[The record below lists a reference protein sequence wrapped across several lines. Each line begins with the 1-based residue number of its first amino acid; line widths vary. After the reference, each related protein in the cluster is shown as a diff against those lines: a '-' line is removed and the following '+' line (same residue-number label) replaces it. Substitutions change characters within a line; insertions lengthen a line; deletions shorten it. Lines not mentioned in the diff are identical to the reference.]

1 MIPGEKPIVMA
12 ERHQIE
18 EFDEIANEFFSSVL
32 GMDYD
37 ACFVSDESRLCDFS
51 GCGMPD
57 YLVASGN
64 DLQTLSVA
72 WDRWVICEVARR
84 YGVDLSAATVT
95 MVDLFNRIAV
105 ARAARVH

>member
-1 MIPGEKPIVMA
+1 MIPCEKPIVMA
-12 ERHQIE
+12 ERYQIE
-18 EFDEIANEFFSSVL
+18 EFDDIANEFFSLVL

-57 YLVASGN
+57 YLVASGGVP
-64 DLQTLSVA
+64 QTLSVT

-84 YGVDLSAATVT
+84 YGVDLSVATVT

-105 ARAARVH
+105 ARTARVH